1 MELCHAVLNLPFSGP
16 QLDHWTLPNG
26 VRCVTA
32 DMPDAPLTCLD
43 LWCRAGSAS
52 EQPGEEGMAHFLE
65 HMVFKGSERL
75 AAGAFDEAI
84 EALGGSSNAATGF
97 DDVHFHVLTPP
108 DRAREALDLLLE
120 LVLQPSLEP
129 NGFSTERGVVLEE
142 IAQYADQPNEQVL
155 QLLLS
160 KGCEQHP
167 YGRPILGT
175 PRSLEAMTP
184 SAMRGFHQRQ
194 YRGSNCCLA
203 VAGPASTELRTAL
216 GSSALAGLLDATEAI
231 VPSSPLRVHPGR
243 HGVIVNRLESARLLM
258 LWEAPEAQDQ
268 GGVMAA
274 DLATTLL
281 GEGRRSRL
289 VNRLREDLQIVESV
303 SMDLSV
309 LEQGSLITLEVICP
323 AENLEAVEAEV
334 NQQLRTM
341 TREPVTDQELQR
353 GQQLVSKGLRY
364 ALEATGQVSG
374 LCASQTLW
382 ERPQDLLQPLAF
394 LPAWTEERLR
404 ADLFPKLL
412 PEQACVLIAQ
422 APTENG

>member
-16 QLDHWTLPNG
+16 PLDHWTLPNG

-52 EQPGEEGMAHFLE
+52 EQTGEEGMAHFLE

-120 LVLQPSLEP
+120 LVLQPSLDP
-129 NGFSTERGVVLEE
+129 GGFSTERGVVLEE

-184 SAMRGFHQRQ
+184 AAMQAFHRRQ

-203 VAGPASTELRTAL
+203 VAGPASAELRTAV
-216 GSSALAGLLDATEAI
+216 GSSALAGLVDAPD
-231 VPSSPLRVHPGR
+231 PSSPPPSLSVRPGR
-243 HGVIVNRLESARLLM
+243 HRVAVDRLESARLLM
-258 LWEAPEAQDQ
+258 LWEAPQAHDQ

-289 VNRLREDLQIVESV
+289 VNHLREDLQIVESV

-323 AENLEAVEAEV
+323 DEHLEAVEHEV
-334 NQQLRTM
+334 NRQLHTM
-341 TREPVTDQELQR
+341 SQELVTDQELKR
-353 GQQLVSKGLRY
+353 GQQLVSNGLRY
-364 ALEATGQVSG
+364 ALESTGQVSG
-374 LCASQTLW
+374 LCASQSLW
-382 ERPQDLLQPLAF
+382 DRQQDLLQPLAF
-394 LPAWTEERLR
+394 LTPWTAERLR
-404 ADLFPKLL
+404 SDLFSKLQ
-412 PEQACVLIAQ
+412 PEQACVLTAQ
-422 APTENG
+422 AKTENE

>member
-32 DMPDAPLTCLD
+32 EMPDAPLTCLD

-129 NGFSTERGVVLEE
+129 AGFNTERGVVLEE

-160 KGCEQHP
+160 KGCGLHP

-175 PRSLEAMTP
+175 PHSLEAMTP
-184 SAMRGFHQRQ
+184 GAMRAFHQRQ

-203 VAGPASTELRTAL
+203 MAGPSSAELRSAL
-216 GSSALAGLLDATEAI
+216 DSSALADLLDAPEPSS
-231 VPSSPLRVHPGR
+231 PSSPLSVRPGR
-243 HGVIVNRLESARLLM
+243 ESVVVDRLESARLLM
-258 LWEAPEAQDQ
+258 LWEAPRAQDQ
-268 GGVMAA
+268 TGVMAA

-289 VNRLREDLQIVESV
+289 VNRLREGLQIVESV

-323 AENLEAVEAEV
+323 DEHLEAVEDEV
-334 NQQLRTM
+334 NRQLRAM
-341 TREPVTDQELQR
+341 AEELVSDQELKR
-353 GQQLVSKGLRY
+353 GQQLVSNGLRY
-364 ALEATGQVSG
+364 ALESTGQVSG
-374 LCASQTLW
+374 LSASQTLW
-382 ERPQDLLQPLAF
+382 DRQQDLLHPLAF
-394 LPAWTEERLR
+394 LPPWTAERLR
-404 ADLFPKLL
+404 SDLFPRLQ
-412 PEQACVLIAQ
+412 PEQAFVLTAQ
-422 APTENG
+422 AKTKHE

>member
-16 QLDHWTLPNG
+16 PLDHWTLPNG

-129 NGFSTERGVVLEE
+129 DGFNTERGVVLEE

-160 KGCEQHP
+160 KGCDQHP

-184 SAMRGFHQRQ
+184 GAMRAFHQRQ

-203 VAGPASTELRTAL
+203 MAGPSSAELRSAL
-216 GSSALAGLLDATEAI
+216 GSSALADLLDAPEPSS
-231 VPSSPLRVHPGR
+231 PSSPL
-243 HGVIVNRLESARLLM
+243 SCLLYTS
-258 LWEAPEAQDQ
+258 PSPRD
-268 GGVMAA
+268 
-274 DLATTLL
+274 
-281 GEGRRSRL
+281 S
-289 VNRLREDLQIVESV
+289 
-303 SMDLSV
+303 
-309 LEQGSLITLEVICP
+309 
-323 AENLEAVEAEV
+323 
-334 NQQLRTM
+334 
-341 TREPVTDQELQR
+341 
-353 GQQLVSKGLRY
+353 
-364 ALEATGQVSG
+364 
-374 LCASQTLW
+374 
-382 ERPQDLLQPLAF
+382 
-394 LPAWTEERLR
+394 
-404 ADLFPKLL
+404 
-412 PEQACVLIAQ
+412 
-422 APTENG
+422 

>member
-129 NGFSTERGVVLEE
+129 DGFSTERGVVLEE

-160 KGCEQHP
+160 KGCAQHP

-175 PRSLEAMTP
+175 PSSLEAMSP

-203 VAGPASTELRTAL
+203 VAGPASAALRTTL
-216 GSSALAGLLDATEAI
+216 GSSALAGLLDAPEAV
-231 VPSSPLRVHPGR
+231 VPSSPLQVHPGR
-243 HGVIVNRLESARLLM
+243 HSVVVDRLESARLLM

-268 GGVMAA
+268 SGVMAA

-323 AENLEAVEAEV
+323 AEHLEAVEAEV

-341 TREPVTDQELQR
+341 SREPVTDQELQR

-382 ERPQDLLQPLAF
+382 DRPQDLLQPLDF
-394 LPAWTEERLR
+394 LPAWTTERLR
-404 ADLFPKLL
+404 ADLFSRLQ

-422 APTENG
+422 APTEHG

>member
-1 MELCHAVLNLPFSGP
+1 MELCHAVLNIPFSGP
-16 QLDHWTLPNG
+16 SLDHWTLPNG

-52 EQPGEEGMAHFLE
+52 EHPGEEGMAHFLE

-108 DRAREALDLLLE
+108 DRASEALDLLLE
-120 LVLQPSLEP
+120 LVLQPSLDP
-129 NGFSTERGVVLEE
+129 GGFSTERGVVLEE

-160 KGCEQHP
+160 KGCDQHP

-175 PRSLEAMTP
+175 PHSLEAMTP
-184 SAMRGFHQRQ
+184 SAMEAFHKRQ

-203 VAGPASTELRTAL
+203 VAGPASTELRSAI
-216 GSSALAGLLDATEAI
+216 GSSALAGLRNAPG
-231 VPSSPLRVHPGR
+231 PSARSAPLSVRPGR
-243 HGVIVNRLESARLLM
+243 QSVAVDRLESARLLM
-258 LWEAPEAQDQ
+258 LWEAPQAQDQ
-268 GGVMAA
+268 AGVMAA

-289 VNRLREDLQIVESV
+289 VNRLREELQIVESV

-323 AENLEAVEAEV
+323 DEHLDAVEEEV
-334 NQQLRTM
+334 NRELRTM
-341 TREPVTDQELQR
+341 ARELVTDQELKR
-353 GQQLVSKGLRY
+353 GQQLVSNGLRY
-364 ALEATGQVSG
+364 ALESTGQVSG

-382 ERPQDLLQPLAF
+382 NRQQDLLHPLAF
-394 LPAWTEERLR
+394 LPTWTAERLR
-404 ADLFPKLL
+404 SELFPRLQ
-412 PEQACVLIAQ
+412 PEQAFVLTAQ
-422 APTENG
+422 AKSEHA

>member
-16 QLDHWTLPNG
+16 PLDHWTLPNG

-75 AAGAFDEAI
+75 AAGDFDEAI

-129 NGFSTERGVVLEE
+129 GGFSTERGVVLEE

-160 KGCEQHP
+160 KGCDQHP

-175 PRSLEAMTP
+175 PQSLEAMTP
-184 SAMRGFHQRQ
+184 GAMRTFHQRQ

-203 VAGPASTELRTAL
+203 VAGPASAELRTAL
-216 GSSALAGLLDATEAI
+216 GSSALAGLLDSPDPV
-231 VPSSPLRVHPGR
+231 VPSSPLSVRPGR
-243 HGVIVNRLESARLLM
+243 HSVAVDRLESARLLM
-258 LWEAPEAQDQ
+258 LWEAPQAQDQ

-289 VNRLREDLQIVESV
+289 VNRLREELQIVESV

-309 LEQGSLITLEVICP
+309 LEQGSLVTLEVICP
-323 AENLEAVEAEV
+323 AQHLEAVEEEV
-334 NQQLRTM
+334 NRQLRTM
-341 TREPVTDQELQR
+341 TQQFVSDQELQR
-353 GQQLVSKGLRY
+353 GQQLVSNGLRY

-382 ERPQDLLQPLAF
+382 DRPQDLLQPLDF
-394 LPAWTEERLR
+394 LPAWTAERLR
-404 ADLFPKLL
+404 ADLFPKLQ
-412 PEQACVLIAQ
+412 PEQACVLTAQ
-422 APTENG
+422 ATTEHG

>member
-1 MELCHAVLNLPFSGP
+1 MELCHAVLNIPFSGP
-16 QLDHWTLPNG
+16 SLDHWTLPNG

-52 EQPGEEGMAHFLE
+52 EHPGEEGMAHFLE

-120 LVLQPSLEP
+120 LVLQPSLDP
-129 NGFSTERGVVLEE
+129 GGFSTERGVVLEE

-160 KGCEQHP
+160 KGCDQHP

-184 SAMRGFHQRQ
+184 GAMEAFHKRQ

-203 VAGPASTELRTAL
+203 VAGPASTELRSAI
-216 GSSALAGLLDATEAI
+216 GSSALAGLRNAPG
-231 VPSSPLRVHPGR
+231 PSAMSAPLSVHPGR
-243 HGVIVNRLESARLLM
+243 QNVAVDRLESARLLM
-258 LWEAPEAQDQ
+258 LWEAPQAQDQ
-268 GGVMAA
+268 AGVMAA

-289 VNRLREDLQIVESV
+289 VNRLREELQIVESV

-323 AENLEAVEAEV
+323 DEHLDAVEEEV
-334 NQQLRTM
+334 NRELRTM
-341 TREPVTDQELQR
+341 ARELVTDQELKR
-353 GQQLVSKGLRY
+353 GQQLVSNGLRY
-364 ALEATGQVSG
+364 ALESTGQVSG

-382 ERPQDLLQPLAF
+382 NRQQDLLHPLAF
-394 LPAWTEERLR
+394 LPTWTAERLR
-404 ADLFPKLL
+404 SELFPRLQ
-412 PEQACVLIAQ
+412 PEQAFVLTAQ
-422 APTENG
+422 AKSEHE

>member
-120 LVLQPSLEP
+120 LVLQPSLDP
-129 NGFSTERGVVLEE
+129 GGFETERDVVLEE

-160 KGCEQHP
+160 KGCDQHP

-175 PRSLEAMTP
+175 PHSLDAMTP
-184 SAMRGFHQRQ
+184 AAMQAFHSRQ

-203 VAGPASTELRTAL
+203 VAGPAEQQLRAAVE
-216 GSSALAGLLDATEAI
+216 SSALAGLREATPPRSPA
-231 VPSSPLRVHPGR
+231 SPLNVRPGR
-243 HGVIVNRLESARLLM
+243 HSVSMDRLESARLLM
-258 LWEAPEAQDQ
+258 LWEAPQAHDQ
-268 GGVMAA
+268 VDVMAA

-289 VNRLREDLQIVESV
+289 VSRLREDLQIVESV

-323 AENLEAVEAEV
+323 EEHLETVEEEM
-334 NQQLRTM
+334 NRQLRAM
-341 TREPVTDQELQR
+341 TSELVSDQELKR
-353 GQQLVSKGLRY
+353 GQQLVSNGLRY
-364 ALEATGQVSG
+364 ALESTGQVSG

-382 ERPQDLLQPLAF
+382 DRHQDLLQPLAF
-394 LPAWTEERLR
+394 LTPWTAERLCSE
-404 ADLFPKLL
+404 LFPKLQ
-412 PEQACVLIAQ
+412 PEQACVLTAHTRD
-422 APTENG
+422 ALG

>member
-32 DMPDAPLTCLD
+32 EMPDAPLTCLD

-65 HMVFKGSERL
+65 HMVFKGSEQL

-120 LVLQPSLEP
+120 LVLKPSLDP
-129 NGFSTERGVVLEE
+129 GGFKTERGVVLEE

-160 KGCEQHP
+160 KGCDQHP

-184 SAMRGFHQRQ
+184 DAMRTFHQRQ

-203 VAGPASTELRTAL
+203 VAGPACGDLQTAV
-216 GSSALAGLLDATEAI
+216 GSSALAGLLDATGSAL
-231 VPSSPLRVHPGR
+231 PLSPLSVQAGR
-243 HGVIVNRLESARLLM
+243 HIVAVDRLESARLLM
-258 LWEAPEAQDQ
+258 LWEAPEAKDQ
-268 GGVMAA
+268 RGVMAA

-289 VNRLREDLQIVESV
+289 VNRLREELQIVESV

-323 AENLEAVEAEV
+323 NEHLEAVEEEV
-334 NQQLRTM
+334 NRQLRDM
-341 TREPVTDQELQR
+341 TQELISDQELKR
-353 GQQLVSKGLRY
+353 GQQLVSNGLRY
-364 ALEATGQVSG
+364 ALESTGQVSG
-374 LCASQTLW
+374 LSASQTLW
-382 ERPQDLLQPLAF
+382 DRQQNLLRPLEF
-394 LPAWTEERLR
+394 LMPWTAERLR
-404 ADLFPKLL
+404 SEVFSQLQ
-412 PEQACVLIAQ
+412 PEQACVLTAQ
-422 APTENG
+422 AQTENG